1 MIAIKKIYNLL
12 LILFLI
18 PVLFGCEIKQAKSQ
32 GSFTDISYEELV
44 KKIDNKDSF
53 ILQFSYNFPKLH
65 ARIVKN

>member
-53 ILQFSYNFPKLH
+53 I
-65 ARIVKN
+65 